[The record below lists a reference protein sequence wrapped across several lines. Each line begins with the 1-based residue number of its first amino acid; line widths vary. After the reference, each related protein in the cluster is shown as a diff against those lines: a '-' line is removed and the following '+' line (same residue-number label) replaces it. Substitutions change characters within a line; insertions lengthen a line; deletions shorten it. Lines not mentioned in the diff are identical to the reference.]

1 MKSGSV
7 SASGTAF
14 ERRRKCLRLLA
25 AQFLDEI
32 VARCGVGKI
41 ELFSSRQT
49 YIDNMANS
57 GQMDSIKTIMQ
68 LINEA

>member
-41 ELFSSRQT
+41 ELFSPRQK
-49 YIDNMANS
+49 IQIVRV
-57 GQMDSIKTIMQ
+57 GKVRFC
-68 LINEA
+68 